1 MSNLQ
6 LGSKLKGPF
15 ATWHDTGIKI
25 PLITQF
31 LHHSIIFPSLF
42 LGEIKASSGNVD
54 LQRFLEQQL
63 RIEGQSLSYPNL
75 IEGLIRNPGNVQ
87 TLEDLSTENSAV
99 IGMEFAT
106 LRDFFPS
113 IEVSY

>member
-1 MSNLQ
+1 M
-6 LGSKLKGPF
+6 
-15 ATWHDTGIKI
+15 
-25 PLITQF
+25 
-31 LHHSIIFPSLF
+31 
-42 LGEIKASSGNVD
+42 D

-113 IEVSY
+113 IEVSSQTDLGFPVLDFQDQTGPNQTGPKWTGPDWAS

>member
-1 MSNLQ
+1 M
-6 LGSKLKGPF
+6 F
-15 ATWHDTGIKI
+15 
-25 PLITQF
+25 ITQHFFF
-31 LHHSIIFPSLF
+31 LSLY
-42 LGEIKASSGNVD
+42 LGEIKAASGNVD

-113 IEVSY
+113 IEVSD